1 MCDLEASLAARDE
14 ALRAVRR
21 ERSVLLSEIRRL
33 GGTRPAAELLG
44 GGDSGGRGGA
54 MPQDGIRRGDGRR
67 QGGTRPAA
75 ELLLG
80 GVGSTP
86 PPQEGCAE
94 GRRRRGGALPLMEEP
109 DVVRLRTSR
118 GGRRQLPV
126 HQDVME
132 EPNVVQPGS
141 RGRGQRQSPVP
152 LDGADGGRWDE
163 QPEDDD
169 GSSGQ
174 AVQLRRSHAALP
186 VQLRAHVLPVW
197 PPRQVEEAVGS
208 PSHSSASTSSSS
220 SSSIWE
226 AATRDAAGKDD
237 GR

>member
-86 PPQEGCAE
+86 PPQEGNAE
-94 GRRRRGGALPLMEEP
+94 GRRRRGDVLQAMGEP
-109 DVVRLRTSR
+109 EVVRLGTSR

-126 HQDVME
+126 
-132 EPNVVQPGS
+132 
-141 RGRGQRQSPVP
+141 P
-152 LDGADGGRWDE
+152 LDGADGGRRGE

-169 GSSGQ
+169 GSSGED
-174 AVQLRRSHAALP
+174 VQLRRSHA
-186 VQLRAHVLPVW
+186 VLPVL
-197 PPRQVEEAVGS
+197 PPRQDGS
-208 PSHSSASTSSSS
+208 PSPSSASTASS